1 MRRLMLS
8 FAAVAALAVPATASA
23 QTGEEPRI
31 PPGAKAGGQDV
42 GNLTLSEAAAKLD
55 TVFTPAFA
63 RYLQVRVAGK
73 RFTVHPKDVGFRFDA
88 LRTAR
93 RANIAAQ
100 AAPKAP
106 DGS

>member
-1 MRRLMLS
+1 MRRHRPL
-8 FAAVAALAVPATASA
+8 AVALATLLLAPAAALA

-42 GNLTLSEAAAKLD
+42 GDLTLSEAAAKLD
-55 TVFTPAFA
+55 TVFTPGFA
-63 RYLQVRVAGK
+63 RDLQVRVAGK

-106 DGS
+106 